1 MNKKKS
7 SVPASCIPIKID
19 KEKCVR
25 RTTPFRVARPSIR
38 PNISM
43 IIISNEI
50 VNEQSSL
57 CAHVGP
63 NSS

>member
-1 MNKKKS
+1 MNKKKIK
-7 SVPASCIPIKID
+7 CTYIPIKID